1 MKRTVAGIIGL
12 LVAAMLAAQAIGVT
26 YALRRK
32 RDVAEAP
39 DPASDEIALT
49 CIFDALQFA
58 STASAFRGGTLACLF
73 GGGVLDLRGATLA
86 PGGAT
91 LRVEAFSGGAQIL
104 VPEDWQVV
112 TKVVGLGGVGD
123 ARPQVDRPT
132 DAPVLRIEGR
142 VIFGGFGVASEAS
155 EAPKA
160 AKIREPQ

>member
-1 MKRTVAGIIGL
+1 MKRAVAGIIGL
-12 LVAAMLAAQAIGVT
+12 LVAAMVATQAVGVA

-32 RDVAEAP
+32 RDIGEPP
-39 DPASDEIALT
+39 DPASDEIELT

-58 STASAFRGGTLACLF
+58 STAPAFRGGSLTCLF

-104 VPEDWQVV
+104 VPEDWPVE
-112 TKVVGLGGVGD
+112 TKVIGVGGAGD
-123 ARPQVDRPT
+123 ARPKVDRPT

-142 VIFGGFGVASEAS
+142 VLFGGFGIAS
-155 EAPKA
+155 EAPEA
-160 AKIREPQ
+160 PRIGQPQ